1 MFNIMDWM
9 PKVQDKADPKKKKVR
24 KKKSEKLQDGGLEV
38 IDEANQE
45 EASLEL
51 SDGEDMEM
59 DIPYVIETE
68 RLRR

>member
-1 MFNIMDWM
+1 M
-9 PKVQDKADPKKKKVR
+9 
-24 KKKSEKLQDGGLEV
+24 EV